1 MENKQIKKV
10 ITLLAVLFITVISY
24 AQTVIQTNLAETS
37 HFNLYTNK
45 WDVTNKKYANITFVL
60 KGYYLYTDDDA
71 NSIYY
76 LYKLISSDGNSHSYE
91 ATDELNRRCRVS
103 ILRYGTNGAI
113 MVMYKSTTFTYYFNP

>member
-1 MENKQIKKV
+1 MKNKQIKKL
-10 ITLLAVLFITVISY
+10 IILLAVLFITVISY

-37 HFNLYTNK
+37 HLNLYTNK

-60 KGYYLYTDDDA
+60 KGYYLYTNDNS

-91 ATDELNRRCRVS
+91 ATDELNRICRVS